1 MEIFKIKKS
10 EEGKRLDQFLM
21 EQKHWPRAFF
31 MKALRTKK
39 IKVNG
44 RKEEAAFR
52 LSAGDEVRSFVLEK
66 RDAVRAV
73 RILYEDENLL
83 VVYKPAGIL
92 TLDITGKEKDTM
104 PPGRRIRQCFSRA
117 VPGVPAFQRLRKSS
131 CNRNAV
137 YAAVPY
143 CSHLLYA
150 YCNTTMFHFQVHF
163 T

>member
-1 MEIFKIKKS
+1 MEIFTIKKS

-66 RDAVRAV
+66 RDALRPVRL
-73 RILYEDENLL
+73 LYEDENLL
-83 VVYKPAGIL
+83 VVYKPAGVL

-104 PPGRRIRQCFSRA
+104 LSRVSAALRQKGGVAAYRASHRFQYRGAPPFCKDRRD
-117 VPGVPAFQRLRKSS
+117 P
-131 CNRNAV
+131 
-137 YAAVPY
+137 
-143 CSHLLYA
+143 
-150 YCNTTMFHFQVHF
+150 
-163 T
+163 

>member
-1 MEIFKIKKS
+1 MEIFTIKKS

-66 RDAVRAV
+66 RDAVRPV

-83 VVYKPAGIL
+83 VVYKPAGVL
-92 TLDITGKEKDTM
+92 TLDITGEGKGYHALARFCG
-104 PPGRRIRQCFSRA
+104 PPAEGRRGGLSRA
-117 VPGVPAFQRLRKSS
+117 SHRFQYRGAPPFCKDR
-131 CNRNAV
+131 RD
-137 YAAVPY
+137 P
-143 CSHLLYA
+143 
-150 YCNTTMFHFQVHF
+150 
-163 T
+163 

>member
-1 MEIFKIKKS
+1 MEIFTIKKS

-21 EQKHWPRAFF
+21 EKKHWPRAFF

-44 RKEEAAFR
+44 RKEAAAFR

-66 RDAVRAV
+66 RDAVCPV

-104 PPGRRIRQCFSRA
+104 LSRVSA
-117 VPGVPAFQRLRKSS
+117 ALLQKGGV
-131 CNRNAV
+131 
-137 YAAVPY
+137 AA
-143 CSHLLYA
+143 
-150 YCNTTMFHFQVHF
+150 
-163 T
+163 

>member
-1 MEIFKIKKS
+1 MEIFTIKKS

-66 RDAVRAV
+66 RDALRPV

-83 VVYKPAGIL
+83 VVYKPAGIM
-92 TLDITGKEKDTM
+92 TLDITGQE
-104 PPGRRIRQCFSRA
+104 
-117 VPGVPAFQRLRKSS
+117 
-131 CNRNAV
+131 
-137 YAAVPY
+137 
-143 CSHLLYA
+143 
-150 YCNTTMFHFQVHF
+150 
-163 T
+163 